1 MAKIPHKQH
10 QKATDKL
17 GDDISTYIT
26 EKGRISL
33 IHKEPLKT

>member
-26 EKGRISL
+26 KVEY
-33 IHKEPLKT
+33 P